1 MALESKLQKKIR
13 VDLEKSGWIVH
24 KVTSSKPGW
33 PDLEAFFDGVV
44 IFLEVKSVGKKA
56 SPLQEHRHKLLR
68 EQGFKVFV
76 IDTWSEYAA
85 IKYDNL

>member
-33 PDLEAFFDGVV
+33 PDIEAFCNNVALF
-44 IFLEVKSVGKKA
+44 FEVKSKGKA
-56 SPLQEHRHKLLR
+56 ARPLQKYRHQLLIN
-68 EQGFKVFV
+68 QGFKVFV
-76 IDTWSEYAA
+76 VDTWEQYLA
-85 IKYDNL
+85 IKAENL